1 MSRSAFANLVQPTF
15 IPASATK
22 VVSNIGAWSRAVPIA
37 LAVVAS
43 AIALSTWGNWSILS
57 PDSFTYLTAA
67 RSIYDTGGLPAER
80 LIAPPGFPMFLAPL
94 SALGE
99 MPLGAFRI
107 AAAACF
113 AATVVLTWK
122 LFQIELGKYGAPV
135 AALLV
140 ATSGPMINQSAT
152 LQSEIAFT
160 PIALACLLLAARWRT
175 HKPVSHW
182 EAIFGGLLAAIATF
196 VRSAGIVL
204 APIMFLAC
212 LTNRGSTRQA
222 KLVATMLVV
231 AGFVI
236 PQAAWSFRQNSY
248 PAGYSYG
255 TIWTTPREI
264 EQTDAT
270 GIELQARRLAVFGP
284 QRLADLTQ
292 AIVPNHLGW
301 RFISGPHAS
310 TARWIIGGGLIVA
323 ALVRLVRL
331 RSPIDLFFLLTMGML
346 ALWPWNEGVRLVTPL
361 IPILC
366 GYACWLFLGVLK
378 RASNQRPLTIAC
390 AAIGTVCLAGQLIE
404 LPYTHAA
411 LNRRAP
417 RAIAR
422 VDQMEQLANW
432 QREHL
437 PNDARVLSVTRPGDN
452 AKLVLI
458 GACYLSRRPVNEFI
472 ESDADTIPQ
481 TLPGNG
487 PAYAF
492 VDDGAVDRPLP
503 DGAAEIGCPG
513 TFRVIQ
519 LR

>member
-1 MSRSAFANLVQPTF
+1 M
-15 IPASATK
+15 
-22 VVSNIGAWSRAVPIA
+22 PIA
-37 LAVVAS
+37 LAVIAS
-43 AIALSTWGNWSILS
+43 AIALSTWGNWSVLS
-57 PDSFTYLTAA
+57 PDSFTYLAAA
-67 RSIYDTGGLPAER
+67 RSIHETGVLPPER
-80 LIAPPGFPMFLAPL
+80 LIAPPGFPVILASL
-94 SALGE
+94 LAFGE

-113 AATVVLTWK
+113 AATVVLTWL
-122 LFQIELGKYGAPV
+122 LFRTELGKVGAPV

-140 ATSGPMINQSAT
+140 ATSGPLINQSAT
-152 LQSEIAFT
+152 LQSEIAYT
-160 PIALACLLLAARWRT
+160 PIALACLLLAGRWRS
-175 HKPVSHW
+175 HKPVSRR
-182 EAIFGGLLAAIATF
+182 EAILGGLLAAIATF

-204 APIMFLAC
+204 APIMFIAC
-212 LTNRGSTRQA
+212 LTNRGSTRLA
-222 KLVATMLVV
+222 KLVAAMLVV

-236 PQAAWSFRQNSY
+236 PQAAWSLRQNSY
-248 PAGYSYG
+248 PAAYGYG
-255 TIWTTPREI
+255 TIWTIPREI
-264 EQTDAT
+264 EQTNAT
-270 GIELQARRLAVFGP
+270 GINLQARRLTVFGP

-310 TARWIIGGGLIVA
+310 TVRWIIGGGLIVA

-366 GYACWLFLGVLK
+366 GYACWLFLMALQ
-378 RASNQRPLTIAC
+378 RASNQRSLTIGC

-404 LPYTHAA
+404 LPYMHAS
-411 LNRRAP
+411 LTDRAP

-422 VDQMEQLANW
+422 VGQMEQLAGW

-437 PNDARVLSVTRPGDN
+437 PHDATVLSITPPGDN

-458 GACYLSRRPVNEFI
+458 GACYLSRRPITEFI
-472 ESDADTIPQ
+472 ESDTKGISPDSRELGA
-481 TLPGNG
+481 
-487 PAYAF
+487 AFAF
-492 VDDGAVDRPLP
+492 VDDGAVGDTLP
-503 DGAAEIGCPG
+503 DGAEEIGRTG
-513 TFRVIQ
+513 TFRVFQ

>member
-1 MSRSAFANLVQPTF
+1 MSRSAHANLAHPTPITAWATSVASSVGTCSPT
-15 IPASATK
+15 IPITLAAVAT
-22 VVSNIGAWSRAVPIA
+22 VTA
-37 LAVVAS
+37 LA
-43 AIALSTWGNWSILS
+43 TWGNWSLVS
-57 PDSFTYLTAA
+57 PDSFTYLAAA
-67 RSIYDTGGLPAER
+67 RSIYETGALPPER
-80 LIAPPGFPMFLAPL
+80 LIAPPGFPMILAPL
-94 SALGE
+94 FAFGE
-99 MPLGAFRI
+99 MPLGAFRV
-107 AAAACF
+107 AAAVCC
-113 AATVVLTWK
+113 AATVVLTWL
-122 LFQIELGKYGAPV
+122 LFRAELGKYGAII

-140 ATSGPMINQSAT
+140 ATSGPMIGQSVT

-160 PIALACLLLAARWRT
+160 PIALGCLLLAGRWRT
-175 HKPVSHW
+175 PKPVSRW
-182 EAIFGGLLAAIATF
+182 EAILGGLLAAIATF
-196 VRSAGIVL
+196 VRSAGVVL

-212 LTNRGSTRQA
+212 LTNRGLNRQS

-255 TIWTTPREI
+255 TIWTTPRQI

-270 GIELQARRLAVFGP
+270 GIELQARRLTVFGP

-310 TARWIIGGGLIVA
+310 TARWIIGGGLIIA

-346 ALWPWNEGVRLVTPL
+346 VLWPWNEGVRLVTPL

-366 GYACWLFLGVLK
+366 GYACWLFLTVLK
-378 RASNQRPLTIAC
+378 RAANQRPLTIAC
-390 AAIGTVCLAGQLIE
+390 AAFGTMCLAGQAIE
-404 LPYTHAA
+404 LPYTHAS
-411 LNRRAP
+411 LTGRAP

-422 VDQMEQLANW
+422 IEQMEQLSLW

-437 PNDARVLSVTRPGDN
+437 PSNASVLSVTPPGDN

-458 GACYLSRRPVNEFI
+458 GACYLSRRPIAEFI
-472 ESDADTIPQ
+472 ESDAVPIPQ
-481 TLPGNG
+481 SLPGHE
-487 PAYAF
+487 PAFAF
-492 VDDGAVDRPLP
+492 VDDNAAARPLP
-503 DGAAEIGCPG
+503 DGAAEIGRSG